1 MWAFLVSLAALA
13 AIVIVVYLC
22 VGLYKTYQHRAKAKG
37 HADLAS
43 WLQAIPVTDQDKQD
57 AVDLSLKGGAACLLG
72 LVFPPLLV
80 IGVIPL
86 FYGLR
91 KLLYSALG
99 LGLVADDVAPTQDDS
114 TPAE

>member
-1 MWAFLVSLAALA
+1 MWAFLISLAVLA
-13 AIVIVVYLC
+13 AIAIVVYLC
-22 VGLYKTYQHRAKAKG
+22 VGLYKTYQRRAKAKG
-37 HADLAS
+37 HADLIT
-43 WLQAIPVTDQDKQD
+43 WLKAIPVTDQDKQD
-57 AVDLSLKGGAACLLG
+57 AVDLSLKGGVACLLG

-91 KLLYSALG
+91 KLIYAALG
-99 LGLVADDVAPTQDDS
+99 LGLISDDVASPQDDS

>member
-1 MWAFLVSLAALA
+1 MWAFLTSLAILA

-22 VGLYKTYQHRAKAKG
+22 VTLYNSYQEKARARG
-37 HADLAS
+37 HATLMG
-43 WLQAIPVTDQDKQD
+43 WLKTIPVSDQDKQD
-57 AVDLSLKGGAACLLG
+57 AVDLSLKGGVACLLG

-91 KLLYSALG
+91 KLLYAGMG
-99 LGLVADDVAPTQDDS
+99 LGMVSDDIP
-114 TPAE
+114 PAEDQTPPSE